1 MRKAI
6 RVLSI
11 AVLAVTLGYMIF
23 KLGLIHWAVQTG
35 SGSVGIIGGADGPTA
50 IFVAGSPASTA
61 RMLLPALGIALPIV
75 GIVLTRKK

>member
-6 RVLSI
+6 RILSI
-11 AVLAVTLGYMIF
+11 AVLAVTLGYVIF
-23 KLGLIHWAVQTG
+23 KLGLIYWIVQTG
-35 SGSVGIIGGADGPTA
+35 SGSVGIISGADGLTA
-50 IFVAGSPASTA
+50 IFVTRRPASTA